1 MKMVFFS
8 ICAIGM
14 ALTVIPTGLKFY
26 GAITDTAFKA
36 QMLAGTICWFVGAT
50 ALIAGRKKNNQ

>member
-1 MKMVFFS
+1 MKIVFFS
-8 ICAIGM
+8 ICAIGL

-26 GAITDTAFKA
+26 GGITDAGFKQ

-50 ALIAGRKKNNQ
+50 ALIAGRKAGK